1 MILSS
6 NQRSN
11 NMLEQW
17 ILPVFNRAN
26 HHTTCGQ
33 CFIVGSYLITAAHV
47 IYKDDE
53 YVDAYVVIEN
63 NPIYLH
69 REQALLYELSHTID
83 ENYHDY
89 AVFALP
95 EVSNSPLHLKSIT
108 DNRDCLTCFYQ
119 RCVKSG
125 NGSIWNV
132 PNSELMTSRT
142 QFHTQYS
149 DYLFDCEVNPML
161 IKGDSGCPI
170 VDKENNVVGMLVAG
184 DDKSICAFQS
194 AAFIKNI
201 INNYI
206 EQHII

>member
-1 MILSS
+1 MIPSFK
-6 NQRSN
+6 QISN

-26 HHTTCGQ
+26 ENSKCGQ

-53 YVDAYVVIEN
+53 YINAYAVFKSH
-63 NPIYLH
+63 PINLH
-69 REQALLYELSHTID
+69 REQALLYEHSHTID
-83 ENYHDY
+83 GNYHDC
-89 AVFALP
+89 AIFVLP
-95 EVSNSPLHLKSIT
+95 EVSDSPLHLKYIT
-108 DNRDCLTCFYQ
+108 DTKDDLTCLCQ
-119 RCVKSG
+119 RYAKLE
-125 NGSIWNV
+125 NGGIFDI
-132 PNSELMTSRT
+132 PHLELMTSRAR
-142 QFHTQYS
+142 FHKQYS

-194 AAFIKNI
+194 AAYIKKILNQCAT
-201 INNYI
+201 N
-206 EQHII
+206 

>member
-1 MILSS
+1 
-6 NQRSN
+6 
-11 NMLEQW
+11 MLEQW

-108 DNRDCLTCFYQ
+108 DTKDDLTCLCQ
-119 RCVKSG
+119 RYAKLE
-125 NGSIWNV
+125 NGGIFDI
-132 PNSELMTSRT
+132 PHLELMTSRAR
-142 QFHTQYS
+142 FHKQYS

-184 DDKSICAFQS
+184 DDKSICAFQN
-194 AAFIKNI
+194 A
-201 INNYI
+201 NYI
-206 EQHII
+206 LNQISNIL

>member
-1 MILSS
+1 MIPSFK
-6 NQRSN
+6 QISN

-26 HHTTCGQ
+26 ENSKCGQ

-53 YVDAYVVIEN
+53 YINAYAVFKSH
-63 NPIYLH
+63 PINLH
-69 REQALLYELSHTID
+69 REKALLYEHSHTID
-83 ENYHDY
+83 GNYHDY
-89 AVFALP
+89 AIFALP
-95 EVSNSPLHLKSIT
+95 EISDSPLHLETIT
-108 DNRDCLTCFYQ
+108 DKKEDLTCFYQ
-119 RCVKSG
+119 RYVKSG

-132 PNSELMTSRT
+132 PNLELMTSRARL
-142 QFHTQYS
+142 HEQYS
-149 DYLFDCEVNPML
+149 DCLFDCEVNPML

-206 EQHII
+206 EQHI